1 MTLFFKRRSKK
12 VGLPPGTLVFLG
24 ERKVEELK
32 ITVINYDETQYSEK
46 EVKNVEEC
54 FPYKEDP
61 RITWINVDG
70 VHQVEIIDKLGEHF
84 VLHPLLL
91 EDVVNTGQR
100 PKIEEYEDHL
110 FIVLKMFNFDQAND
124 EITVEQVSLIL
135 GANFVITFQEKEG
148 DVFNPIRERL
158 KKARGRIRG
167 KGADYLA
174 YALIDAIVDSY
185 FTILE
190 EFGGNIE
197 SLQEELITAPR
208 MENLQVLQR
217 LKRDMLSFR
226 KSVWPLREVINGLVK
241 GEPKLIK
248 EDINLYLRDVYD
260 HTIQVMDTIES
271 FREMLSAMLDIYL
284 SSVGNK
290 MNEVMKVL
298 TIIATIFIPMTFMA
312 GVYGMNFKYMPELA
326 WRWSYPLFWLLIII
340 ILLIMI
346 ALFRRRKWL

>member
-1 MTLFFKRRSKK
+1 MTLFLKRRSKK
-12 VGLPPGTLVFLG
+12 IGLPPGTLVFLG
-24 ERKVEELK
+24 EKKVEELK
-32 ITVINYDETQYSEK
+32 ITVINYDEKHYSEK

-54 FPYKEDP
+54 FPYKDDP
-61 RITWINVDG
+61 HITWINVEG
-70 VHQVEIIDKLGEHF
+70 IHQVEIIEKLGEHF

-91 EDVVNTGQR
+91 EDVVNTEQR
-100 PKIEEYEDHL
+100 PKIEEYEDHV
-110 FIVLKMFNFDQAND
+110 FIVLKMCHFDQAND
-124 EITVEQVSLIL
+124 EITVEQISLIL
-135 GANFVITFQEKEG
+135 GANFVITFQEREG
-148 DVFNPIRERL
+148 DVFNPIRGRL
-158 KKARGRIRG
+158 NKARGRIRG

-190 EFGGNIE
+190 EFGGHIE

-248 EDINLYLRDVYD
+248 EDINVYLRDVYD
-260 HTIQVMDTIES
+260 HTIQVMDTIET

-298 TIIATIFIPMTFMA
+298 TIIATMFIPMTFIA
-312 GVYGMNFKYMPELA
+312 GVYGMNFKYMPELE

>member
-100 PKIEEYEDHL
+100 PKIEEYEDHV
-110 FIVLKMFNFDQAND
+110 FIVLKMFHFDQAND

-248 EDINLYLRDVYD
+248 EDINVYLRDVYD